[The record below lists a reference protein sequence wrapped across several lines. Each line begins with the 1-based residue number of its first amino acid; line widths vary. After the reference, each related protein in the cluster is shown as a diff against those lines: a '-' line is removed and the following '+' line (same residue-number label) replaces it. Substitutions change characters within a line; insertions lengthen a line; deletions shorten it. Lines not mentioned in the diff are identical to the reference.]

1 MALELYNQKRNFGI
15 TPEPKGKVARNKG
28 KALAYVIQKHR
39 ASHMHYDFRL
49 ELDGVL
55 LSWAVPKGPSYDPAV
70 KRLAMHVED
79 HPIEYGGFEGTIP
92 PKQYG
97 AGTVLLWDRGV
108 WIPKGDPAEDY
119 KRGRLKFELDGEKLH
134 GGWMLVRSHGGKYD
148 KDKAWFLIKE
158 RDQYARPEAEGTV
171 VEDEPNSVAS
181 GRSLEEIAADPD
193 RVWHSNKSVAENVK
207 TGTVKKKKPKFDGAG
222 LKGARKAAF
231 PDFVEPELATLVK
244 EAPAG
249 GEWVHEMKLD
259 GYRMLCRIEKGEV
272 QMISRNG
279 KDWTASF
286 PSIARCVARLPVDT
300 AWLDGE
306 VVVMEADGRT
316 SFQALQN
323 ALSTDHAGKLHYF
336 AFDLMYLDGYDL
348 RGAPLLERKRVLEAM
363 LAGAPS
369 ALRFSSHIEGSG
381 VEFFRQACSLKLEG
395 MISKRAQ
402 SSYIGGRCRDW
413 LKVKCSMR
421 QEMVIG
427 GYTDPEGARSGFGA
441 LLLGVYEPDGAL
453 RYSGKVGTGFN
464 DATLKA
470 MHKRLKALETKQPAF
485 SNPPRGYE
493 ANGAHWIKP
502 ELVAEVEFT
511 EWTNDGTLRHPS
523 FQGLREDKKAT
534 DVIRERA
541 TATEDIVEGPAPS
554 RVKKTKASASA
565 KAVKTS
571 ARARTRAASSKPAPV
586 GAAQTKAAAAKS
598 SKTRAK
604 PAVAE
609 PRASEPSKTRAK
621 SAVAEPRE
629 QGENSVAGVKLSNPS
644 KLLYPE
650 AGVTKKDLAV
660 FYEAIADWILPQ
672 LRDRPLTLVRCP
684 NGWEKQCFFQKHP
697 DAKVDALIERVTV
710 QESNGPTLY
719 MMANSLPALVALV
732 QMGALELHPFGS
744 SAPKLTCPDRIIF
757 DFDPDD
763 GISWATLVEGVRLL
777 KTLLEELGLRTFIK
791 TTGGKGL
798 HVVVPI
804 KPAFGWDE
812 TKQFTKSIAEL
823 LVRSFPER
831 FTSTISKSKRSGK
844 IFIDYLRNADGAT
857 AVAAYSLRA
866 RRNAPVATPIAWEE
880 LATEVRHDYFNLK
893 NVSDRLKKMK
903 KDPWADFFDV
913 KQSITKAMMKK
924 VGAA

>member
-1 MALELYNQKRNFGI
+1 MALELYNKKRDFGI
-15 TPEPKGKVARNKG
+15 TPEPKGKVVRNKG
-28 KALAYVIQKHR
+28 KALVYVIQKHR

-79 HPIEYGGFEGTIP
+79 HPIEYGDFEGTIP

-108 WIPKGDPAEDY
+108 WTPKGDPAADY
-119 KRGRLKFELDGEKLH
+119 KKGRLKFELDGEKLH

-158 RDQYARPEAEGTV
+158 RDEYARPEAEGTV
-171 VEDEPNSVAS
+171 VDDEPNSVAS

-207 TGTVKKKKPKFDGAG
+207 TGAVKKQKPKFDAAA
-222 LKGARKAAF
+222 LKGARKAPF
-231 PDFVEPELATLVK
+231 PDFIEPELATLVK

-249 GEWVHEMKLD
+249 AEWVHEMKLD
-259 GYRMLCRIEKGEV
+259 GYRMLCRIENGRV

-279 KDWTASF
+279 KDWTANF

-336 AFDLMYLDGYDL
+336 AFDLMYLNGYDV
-348 RGAPLLERKRVLEAM
+348 RGAPLLERKRVLESL

-369 ALRFSSHIEGSG
+369 ALRLSTHIEGSG
-381 VEFFRQACSLKLEG
+381 AEFFRQACSLKLEG

-402 SSYIGGRCRDW
+402 SAYLGGRGRDW
-413 LKVKCSMR
+413 LKVKCTMR
-421 QEMVIG
+421 QELVIG
-427 GYTDPEGARSGFGA
+427 GYTDAEGARAGFGA
-441 LLLGVYEPDGAL
+441 LLLGVYEPDGTL

-470 MHKRLKALETKQPAF
+470 MHKQLQALEVKQPAF

-493 ANGAHWIKP
+493 AKGAHWTRP

-523 FQGLREDKKAT
+523 FQGLREDKKAS
-534 DVIRERA
+534 DVVRERA
-541 TATEDIVEGPAPS
+541 APTDEIAEEPAPS
-554 RVKKTKASASA
+554 KAKKTKASASA
-565 KAVKTS
+565 KAAKTS
-571 ARARTRAASSKPAPV
+571 ARARTTAAPEKPS
-586 GAAQTKAAAAKS
+586 TS
-598 SKTRAK
+598 RAK
-604 PAVAE
+604 KRPPSTPAA
-609 PRASEPSKTRAK
+609 PPDKSEN
-621 SAVAEPRE
+621 
-629 QGENSVAGVKLSNPS
+629 NSVAGIKLSNPD

-650 AGVTKKDLAV
+650 AGVTKRDLAL
-660 FYEAIADWILPQ
+660 FYETIADWILPQ

-697 DAKVDALIERVTV
+697 DAKVDPLIERVTV

-732 QMGALELHPFGS
+732 QIGALELHPFGS
-744 SAPKLTCPDRIIF
+744 SAPKLTCPDRLVF
-757 DFDPDD
+757 DFDPAD
-763 GISWATLVEGVRLL
+763 GISWETLVEGVHLL

-798 HVVVPI
+798 HVVLPI
-804 KPAFGWDE
+804 KPSFGWDE

-823 LVRSFPER
+823 LVRSFPDR
-831 FTSTISKSKRSGK
+831 FTATVSKSKRTGK
-844 IFIDYLRNADGAT
+844 IFIDYLRNAEGAT
-857 AVAAYSLRA
+857 AIAAYSLRA

-880 LATEVRHDYFNLK
+880 LATEVREDYFNIR
-893 NVSDRLKKMK
+893 NVPDRLKTMK